1 MSEIL
6 NNFWLRFLNA
16 CGIDRFS
23 WLEAPGLAVVIL
35 AFGLVIYA
43 FFKATQYSIWPHE
56 PQYKH
61 IKQSIFDDTEE
72 GNLED
77 A

>member
-23 WLEAPGLAVVIL
+23 WLEAPGLLVVII
-35 AFGLVIYA
+35 AFGLVVYA
-43 FFKATQYSIWPHE
+43 FYKATQYSIWPHE
-56 PQYKH
+56 PQYENA
-61 IKQSIFDDTEE
+61 KQSIFDDYEE
-72 GNLED
+72 NMRED
-77 A
+77 V

>member
-6 NNFWLRFLNA
+6 SNFWLRFLNA

-23 WLEAPGLAVVIL
+23 WLEAPGLAVVII

-43 FFKATQYSIWPHE
+43 FYKATQYSIWPYE
-56 PQYKH
+56 PHYENAKR
-61 IKQSIFDDTEE
+61 SIFDELE
-72 GNLED
+72 ED
-77 A
+77 AQEDV